1 MSGRVYRIPMNQLA
15 IGTSKQDLWAITAS
29 STIPFWLEEIRLDP
43 IATSVAEYLMSLS
56 LFTGSFTAGS
66 GGTSVTPA
74 KTLPNDA
81 AAGATSKIG
90 NTTQTVVGS
99 GTKLQEDAGQ
109 REPRQR
115 LGMAT
120 ARQRPPHRRSD
131 VWLPCALTG
140 QHTDCCNRK
149 RLRYHPRNVL
159 TVGVSHADQ
168 GRTIAR
174 RRLKRRAPRAL
185 AVRAL
190 RSFRPPLRFRGRC
203 QRERLCP
210 TPLRRRGAD
219 HHRYRAFR

>member
-43 IATSVAEYLMSLS
+43 IATSVAEYLMSMS

-109 REPRQR
+109 WNLVNGWAWQPLDSDHRIAVPMSGCLVLSLDSTPTAATVNGCAIIRE
-115 LGMAT
+115 M
-120 ARQRPPHRRSD
+120 
-131 VWLPCALTG
+131 
-140 QHTDCCNRK
+140 
-149 RLRYHPRNVL
+149 
-159 TVGVSHADQ
+159 
-168 GRTIAR
+168 
-174 RRLKRRAPRAL
+174 
-185 AVRAL
+185 
-190 RSFRPPLRFRGRC
+190 F
-203 QRERLCP
+203 
-210 TPLRRRGAD
+210 
-219 HHRYRAFR
+219 